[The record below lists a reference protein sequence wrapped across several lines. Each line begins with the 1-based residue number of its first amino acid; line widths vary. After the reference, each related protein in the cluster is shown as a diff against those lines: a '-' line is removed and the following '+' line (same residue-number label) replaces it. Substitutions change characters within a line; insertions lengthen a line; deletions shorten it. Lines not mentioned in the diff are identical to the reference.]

1 MLNMLCALHCAVS
14 GGEVPRVQSNGTGS
28 PERPATVSVNIK
40 LVSSRPMPKPSC
52 NRATAYA
59 ALQMQTTGS
68 QLGVLHQQ
76 ALRMKL
82 RAPGMSFS

>member
-1 MLNMLCALHCAVS
+1 MLIMLCALHCAGS

-28 PERPATVSVNIK
+28 PEGPATASVKIR

-59 ALQMQTTGS
+59 ALQIHTTFS
-68 QLGVLHQQ
+68 QL
-76 ALRMKL
+76 
-82 RAPGMSFS
+82 